1 MTVLEYLD
9 EWCASL
15 TKLSPAQREAKF
27 FDLLPFDR
35 GRAFNGL
42 VDRFAR
48 AEELRNGYLRDL
60 GDTTRACDSLK
71 RELADT
77 QRSLKVADGL
87 TDEVRIRLH
96 EVQSDAVRERANANN
111 LGMSLTKLQLQANGW
126 KEENEQ
132 LRKALDAARADA
144 KADAL
149 TEADR
154 LRRMLDGRD
163 KRITELANDMVT
175 IQAENEQLR
184 AELSRTQINL
194 ADHAS
199 GLAAGIKQRDEMEA
213 RAKRLGAQ
221 LNETVGEIADYKKDK
236 AHTEERLA
244 NSRKEVEALVASVRA
259 LQGAKEDRETDARLF
274 LELIRAGQDA
284 DSVRKAITAYNDI
297 RKNGLTP
304 RSG

>member
-77 QRSLKVADGL
+77 QRSLKVANGV

-96 EVQSDAVRERANANN
+96 EVQSDAVLQRANANN
-111 LGMSLTKLQLQANGW
+111 LGVSLNKLRLQANGW

-132 LRKALDAARADA
+132 LRK
-144 KADAL
+144 
-149 TEADR
+149 E
-154 LRRMLDGRD
+154 RD
-163 KRITELANDMVT
+163 
-175 IQAENEQLR
+175 Q
-184 AELSRTQINL
+184 
-194 ADHAS
+194 
-199 GLAAGIKQRDEMEA
+199 
-213 RAKRLGAQ
+213 
-221 LNETVGEIADYKKDK
+221 
-236 AHTEERLA
+236 
-244 NSRKEVEALVASVRA
+244 LVASVRA
-259 LQGAKEDRETDARLF
+259 LQEVKEDRQTDARLF
-274 LELIRAGQDA
+274 LELVRAGQDA

>member
-35 GRAFNGL
+35 GRALNGL

-48 AEELRNGYLRDL
+48 SEELRNGYLRDL

-77 QRSLKVADGL
+77 QRSLKVANGV

-111 LGMSLTKLQLQANGW
+111 LGMSLTRLQLQANGW

-132 LRKALDAARADA
+132 LRKERDQLRKKLDTRPE
-144 KADAL
+144 K
-149 TEADR
+149 
-154 LRRMLDGRD
+154 GYY
-163 KRITELANDMVT
+163 INDMVT
-175 IQAENEQLR
+175 IQAEVERLR
-184 AELSRTQINL
+184 AELGRTQINL

-199 GLAAGIKQRDEMEA
+199 GLAAVIKQRDEMEA

-221 LNETVGEIADYKKDK
+221 LNEAERAVQALSSENERAKHAIAEKNK
-236 AHTEERLA
+236 L
-244 NSRKEVEALVASVRA
+244 L
-259 LQGAKEDRETDARLF
+259 DAREARIT
-274 LELIRAGQDA
+274 ELNCVIDLAWRLCG
-284 DSVRKAITAYNDI
+284 K
-297 RKNGLTP
+297 G
-304 RSG
+304 